1 MLDKQKVVGLSKPA
15 DRPDHDVDDPL
26 YLMTLTIP
34 QLFLKPLHMNE
45 TSMRAGNADVYG
57 FLKPQFIQRS
67 GQSQFESKS
76 YIKNWMQNSRR
87 DVYLGTYLNG
97 AHWQMVVILP
107 MENVVIWFCS
117 LHNRPDNYL
126 KGIINNALKRFDDT
140 PQSKSKAAARWIVVK
155 CNRQKGNTEC
165 EYYVMHGMSTIIL
178 GTFKNN

>member
-97 AHWQMVVILP
+97 A
-107 MENVVIWFCS
+107 
-117 LHNRPDNYL
+117 
-126 KGIINNALKRFDDT
+126 LKRFDDT